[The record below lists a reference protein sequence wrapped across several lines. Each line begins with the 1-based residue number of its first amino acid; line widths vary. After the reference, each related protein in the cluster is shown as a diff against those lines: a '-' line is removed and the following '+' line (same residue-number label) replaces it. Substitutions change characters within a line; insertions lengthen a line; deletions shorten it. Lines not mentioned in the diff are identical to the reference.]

1 MAELTTQERLQPS
14 LLDRLTD
21 NEPEKSAE
29 SREQRVLS
37 LARLRECV
45 VRDLTWLLNTER
57 MPTSEK
63 IEDHP
68 DAQQSVINFGIPS
81 LTGSTSGSGL
91 EGEAL
96 EKAVLDAIH
105 AFEPRLIRGT
115 VSIKTVRSREQMN
128 LNALT
133 FQIEADLWAQPVPLH
148 LYLQTEVDLETG
160 HFSSARY
167 LT

>member
-1 MAELTTQERLQPS
+1 MAELTPQERLQPS

-21 NEPEKSAE
+21 NEPQKTDE

-37 LARLRECV
+37 LARLRDCV
-45 VRDLTWLLNTER
+45 IRDLAWLLNTER
-57 MPTSEK
+57 MPSSEK

-68 DAQQSVINFGIPS
+68 DAQRSVINYGIPS
-81 LTGSTSGSGL
+81 LTGASSSGL
-91 EGEAL
+91 DGEAL
-96 EKAVLDAIH
+96 EKAVIDAIH
-105 AFEPRLIRGT
+105 EYEPRLIRGS
-115 VSIKTVRSREQMN
+115 VSVRTVRSRNQMS

-160 HFSSARY
+160 DFGAARS
-167 LT
+167 LS